1 MALLFLPHAKSLT
14 SHSLKEMQLH
24 FKAGDNKQVPGE
36 SNRKMNTVK
45 PSRKRSPK
53 KRRLGDRL
61 REVIAYKNRA
71 TKGSLTRRGPYS
83 ST

>member
-24 FKAGDNKQVPGE
+24 FKAGDNKQVLGE

-53 KRRLGDRL
+53 KRRLGGRL
-61 REVIAYKNRA
+61 REVIAYKN
-71 TKGSLTRRGPYS
+71 
-83 ST
+83 